1 MWWEVLTRIKWSKV
15 LPIAVVLAA
24 IAAAGVYI
32 FLLKIDVQVAE
43 AERDAAEARQMIAEA
58 SYDRC
63 KVNRVV
69 LQAAIDARNEAIRK
83 WKEEADARAEA
94 QGAADSLA
102 FRLAHAEAARR
113 RTCADR
119 HGSGGAR
126 CLQNISARTLT
137 NRRTLDCPT
146 R

>member
-83 WKEEADARAEA
+83 WKEEARARAEA

-102 FRLAHAEAARR
+102 FRLAHAEEELRQLEEEHARIVTEAEGLDVC
-113 RTCADR
+113 RTYRLALLR
-119 HGSGGAR
+119 IAE
-126 CLQNISARTLT
+126 
-137 NRRTLDCPT
+137 P
-146 R
+146 